1 MFDGRAV
8 QDSYGVV
15 GAPAMTVHD
24 GGLLLAWPTTD
35 GKIRMAAGLE
45 QDGVGESW
53 SLPDD
58 FTLVRPSLASFGGR
72 VYLSYG
78 GTDRQSWLAV
88 SDDGGRTFGDRSP
101 WLPES
106 IGAPTIFSYGDGGEL
121 WASRTGVPDLG
132 LSIGFGTRET
142 LSFPSPSFL
151 SLDMPLPDT
160 SIDPPAISASV
171 YNELLLAWTGSD
183 LRLNVRINPEN
194 PTEPGRKV
202 TFDDIC
208 RGGPAVAKLLFFS
221 GFVYCG
227 FDGHIYIL
235 FNTEFLER
243 DRAQRSKYA
252 DTTAFCPAVC
262 RLGNEVFVAWFGTDA
277 DNTLYFANIG
287 AMPVLESVNHAP

>member
-8 QDSYGVV
+8 QESFGPG

-24 GGLLLAWPTTD
+24 GGVLLAWPTTD
-35 GKIRMAAGLE
+35 GNIRMAAGLE

-53 SLPDD
+53 WLPDD
-58 FTLVRPSLASFGGR
+58 FSLVRPSIASFGGR

-78 GTDRQSWLAV
+78 GMDQQSWLAV
-88 SDDGGRTFGDRSP
+88 SDDGGRTFADRSP

-106 IGAPTIFSYGDGGEL
+106 IGAPTIFSFGEAL
-121 WASRTGVPDLG
+121 WASRTGVPDLS
-132 LSIGFGTRET
+132 LSIGFGTEET

-151 SLDMPLPDT
+151 SLDMPLPET

-171 YNELLLAWTGSD
+171 YDELLLAWTGSN
-183 LRLNVRINPEN
+183 LRLNIQINPEN
-194 PTEPGRKV
+194 PSEPGRKV

-227 FDGHIYIL
+227 FDSHIYIL

-262 RLGNEVFVAWFGTDA
+262 RLGNEVFVAWFGTDEA
-277 DNTLYFANIG
+277 NSLNFANIG
-287 AMPVLESVNHAP
+287 AMPVLETVSHAP